1 MADRDDSVEPGAAYL
16 DTDSGRRLPL
26 DTPLWRSPAGR
37 PLMITPLAGMTRN
50 DIDRTQRSLWRY
62 ARSLPVRVADPIS
75 LGEGCTP
82 LVRRR
87 IDGLEALFKL
97 EWMMPSGSF
106 KDRGAS
112 VMLSLLRQQ
121 GIDAVLEDSSGNGGA
136 AIACYAAAGG
146 MRAKILVPASTQP
159 DKIVQMRAYG
169 AEVELVEGPRQA
181 TADEAIRQSERI
193 FYASHNWQ
201 AFFLQGT
208 KTLAYELWED
218 LAFRAP
224 DNIIIPM
231 GAGSNVLGCDIGFA
245 ELMRAGEI
253 DRLPRLFG
261 VQPERCA
268 PIHASFMAG
277 VDVPVPVETGP
288 TVAEGTAIAK
298 PVRLREVIAALRRS
312 GGATVAVSE
321 QAIIEGVWQLAR
333 AGLYVEPTSA
343 SPFPALRQLRA
354 SGVVKPEEVTVLV
367 LTGSGL
373 KATQTTARLMG
384 RSSGGY

>member
-1 MADRDDSVEPGAAYL
+1 MADQGGTGAAEPAYL
-16 DTDSGRRLPL
+16 DMETGAHLPL
-26 DTPLWRSPAGR
+26 DRPVWRSASGR
-37 PLMITPLAGMTRN
+37 PLMITPLPGIRRGE
-50 DIDRTQRSLWRY
+50 IDTGRRSLWRY
-62 ARSLPVRVADPIS
+62 HRSLPVTVADPIS
-75 LGEGCTP
+75 LGEGLTP
-82 LVRRR
+82 LVERR
-87 IDGLEALFKL
+87 IDGIEALCKL
-97 EWMMPSGSF
+97 EWVMPTGSF

-112 VMLSLLRQQ
+112 VMLSVLRQQ

-136 AIACYAAAGG
+136 AIAGYAAAGG

-159 DKIVQMRAYG
+159 GKTVQMRAYG

-181 TADEAIRQSERI
+181 TADEAVRQSDAI

-218 LAFRAP
+218 LGFRAP
-224 DNIIIPM
+224 DNVIIPM
-231 GAGSNVLGCDIGFA
+231 GAGSNVLGCDLGFG
-245 ELMRAGEI
+245 ELLRAGEI

-268 PIHASFMAG
+268 PIHASFVAG
-277 VDVPVPVETGP
+277 VDTPVPVEVGP
-288 TVAEGTAIAK
+288 TIAEGTAIAQ
-298 PVRLREVIAALRRS
+298 PVRLKEVLSAIRRS

-321 QAIIEGVWQLAR
+321 QAIEAGLWQLAK

-343 SPFPALRQLRA
+343 STIAALKHLHTTGAIRP
-354 SGVVKPEEVTVLV
+354 GETTVLV

-373 KATQTTARLMG
+373 KATQRVAQLMG
-384 RSSGGY
+384 MTI